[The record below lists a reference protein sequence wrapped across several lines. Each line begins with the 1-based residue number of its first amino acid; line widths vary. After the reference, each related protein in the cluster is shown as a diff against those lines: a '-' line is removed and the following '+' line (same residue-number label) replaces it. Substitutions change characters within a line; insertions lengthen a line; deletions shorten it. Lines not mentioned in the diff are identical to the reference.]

1 MKKLISFIA
10 TMSLSAMAAAQAPVN
25 PVLQDKFYFAIGA
38 FSPKTTTEAQLNS
51 SSLGIGT
58 NITFED
64 SLDMEGRK
72 AVPSFV
78 GRMRLGEHWRI
89 EAEYFALNRNGN
101 RVIERDIQWG
111 DVVFP
116 ANAQVSSSFDFSD
129 LRVSVGYSFFKRTDK
144 ELGVAVGF
152 HVASYDVSLATA
164 SSGNQQEDV
173 LAPLPVLSVYG
184 QFALTEE
191 WAVGGRLDRFSLSY
205 DKFDG
210 RLTSLGL
217 DVTWQPFRHVGF
229 GLAYRS
235 LFISMEADDGDKTLK
250 FKQTFEGPMLFMSA
264 SF

>member
-1 MKKLISFIA
+1 MNKLVFFLAAMSVGA
-10 TMSLSAMAAAQAPVN
+10 TAAAQIPVH
-25 PVLQDKFYFAIGA
+25 PALHDKFYFAIGA

-64 SLDMEGRK
+64 TLDIESRK

-78 GRMRLGEHWRI
+78 GRMRLGERWRI
-89 EAEYFALNRNGN
+89 EAEYFELNRNGQ

-129 LRVSVGYSFFKRTDK
+129 LRLSAGYSFFRRPDK
-144 ELGVAVGF
+144 ELGVGFGF
-152 HVASYDVSLATA
+152 HMASYDVSLATG
-164 SSGNQQEDV
+164 STGNQQEDV
-173 LAPLPVLSVYG
+173 LAPLPVISAYG

-191 WAVGGRLDRFSLSY
+191 WAVGGRLDRFSLAY

-210 RLTSLGL
+210 RLTSLAL

-229 GLAYRS
+229 GLSYRS